1 MLGPNRSKTTN
12 KLEPLRNLFACKI
25 ISGEGSRFLPTSFGH
40 IDLGRKRTFANSL
53 RTMKPTQFRK
63 FCWFSVLAHLLDQ
76 CDLRPEPG
84 FAYHE
89 FLPALVLLDLQA
101 PTAYQIAGSALCS

>member
-1 MLGPNRSKTTN
+1 MCLPRASYFPFLAEVNAASKWTVAI
-12 KLEPLRNLFACKI
+12 LR
-25 ISGEGSRFLPTSFGH
+25 
-40 IDLGRKRTFANSL
+40 
-53 RTMKPTQFRK
+53 RTMKPTRFRK
-63 FCWFSVLAHLLDQ
+63 FCRFSVLAHLLDQ